1 VQVHVSELSQRL
13 VEDKTTMTETNAQ
26 RLRKAC
32 KKKDQATLKELA
44 LMQEDG
50 EYIGVDIVDYDK
62 RALLHKMASKGDL
75 KMVKYLVEELKA
87 SLNLEDRF
95 GGTPLDDALRMN
107 HKDVVKFLTEKN
119 ASVGKCFFVA
129 DDSGALCD
137 AASKG
142 DTKILRMMS
151 RRGVAMDNGDYDKR
165 TALHLAAAEGNLG
178 AVKCLVEFCEAVV
191 NVQDRWKGTPLDDA
205 LRAGHNN
212 VYDFL
217 KNAGG
222 MSGKVSTVKAEDATA
237 LCDSAFNGS
246 TDIIQTIVDHGLN
259 VNCADYDDR
268 TALHLAA
275 SEGLLLVASFLIK
288 NLGADPNVSDRYG
301 GTPLDDALRSG
312 HTKVADFLKECG
324 ALRGKTAEFADT
336 NFLLLQA
343 AATGNLKA
351 LRHLHD
357 ENVDMSLGNEDS
369 RTALHLAAANGHL
382 ACVQELI
389 EAVGIHVNIPD
400 RFGGSPLDDAVQSGD
415 QDVISYLESQGGK
428 RMRETLASRRNSKQR
443 LSGIVDKDRSSSE
456 DLNNLK
462 FASATASTDVSAMT
476 EDFDEMNT
484 VDKHEQ
490 CDASCKVDAQQC
502 AIM

>member
-1 VQVHVSELSQRL
+1 
-13 VEDKTTMTETNAQ
+13 M
-26 RLRKAC
+26 
-32 KKKDQATLKELA
+32 ATLKELA
-44 LMQEDG
+44 LMQADG
-50 EYIGVDIVDYDK
+50 EHIGVDIVDYDK
-62 RALLHKMASKGDL
+62 RTLLHKMAGKGDL

-87 SLNLEDRF
+87 NLNPEDRF

-107 HKDVVKFLTEKN
+107 HKDVMKFLTEKN

-165 TALHLAAAEGNLG
+165 TALHLAAAEGQLG
-178 AVKCLVEFCEAVV
+178 AVKCLVEFCNADV
-191 NVQDRWKGTPLDDA
+191 NVHDRWSGTPLDDA
-205 LRAGHNN
+205 LRAGHNS

-217 KNAGG
+217 KSAGG

-246 TDIIQTIVDHGLN
+246 TDILQKIVDNGLDIN
-259 VNCADYDDR
+259 SADYDDR

-288 NLGADPNVSDRYG
+288 DLGADPNVSDRYG

-324 ALRGKTAEFADT
+324 ALRGKTAEYAEPS
-336 NFLLLQA
+336 FLLLQA
-343 AATGNLKA
+343 AAAGNLKA

-357 ENVDMSLGNEDS
+357 EQIDMSLGNEDS
-369 RTALHLAAANGHL
+369 RTALHLAAANGHID
-382 ACVQELI
+382 CVQELI
-389 EAVGIHVNIPD
+389 ENMGVDVNIQD
-400 RFGGSPLDDAVQSGD
+400 RHGGTPLDDAAQSGHK
-415 QDVISYLESQGGK
+415 DVISYLESQDGE
-428 RMRETLASRRNSKQR
+428 RSREITMLRRKTT
-443 LSGIVDKDRSSSE
+443 IMARSPSE
-456 DLNNLK
+456 DLSLLK
-462 FASATASTDVSAMT
+462 FASATASTDISAVT
-476 EDFDEMNT
+476 DEFFELST
-484 VDKHEQ
+484 ADKHLPGEAP
-490 CDASCKVDAQQC
+490 CEASCNGNPQAC